1 MNLFDV
7 GTLYFNRIVNS
18 QASKLAEN
26 ERSAIGNDSKVKVL
40 LLDQDT
46 TPIISMMATQTEL
59 LQNEVYLVEKV
70 ENKDRDVMR
79 QLTCLVY
86 VKPSE
91 ETIDCLAH
99 ELENPRYGEYHI
111 FFNNIVH
118 KSQLEKLA
126 EADSL
131 ELVVKVEEIFQDY
144 QIINEQLFSLDLN
157 NKRLFDLRQETLIW
171 NQDYLN
177 ETNKNLISLFL
188 SLKLKPDIIRYDSK
202 SKICLKLAEV
212 LEKEVNGNLNSL
224 FEFPNDSSLPTQ
236 LIIIDRND
244 DPITPLLQPW
254 TYQSMIHEY
263 IGIKRNL
270 VNLSSIPNIDDSLK
284 MVTLS
289 SKQDSFFKDT
299 MYLNFGELG
308 DKVKQYVSN
317 YKDKAQI
324 NNNIDSL
331 DDIKEFI
338 AKYPE
343 FNKLSGNVS
352 KHMALV
358 GELDKKLKDLDI
370 WELSEVEQ
378 NLTVHNDNN
387 EDYNSVL
394 KLLRD
399 PNLNNYYKLKLACIY
414 LLRFDEIHGTT
425 QTNNTKF
432 IEKIT
437 ELIDAL
443 KVSLPIEDINYLHK
457 FRNFFQ
463 KRQQQSHDS
472 QTTVEKKDDLLTEL
486 AKKFNTRMDTRNRI
500 NIGGNEMSDNVYMQ
514 HIPKLSAILSD
525 LSQNKLDENK
535 FAVYKKSCSNLPPPQ
550 DVIIFIVGGV
560 TLEESRFVYQFN
572 KAMVNDRMRIIFGGT
587 SIINSKDYLDS
598 LR

>member
-7 GTLYFNRIVNS
+7 GDLYFDRIVHS
-18 QASKLAEN
+18 QPHRLVEN
-26 ERSAIGNDSKVKVL
+26 ERSAINDSKVKVL
-40 LLDQDT
+40 LLDQHT
-46 TPIISMMATQTEL
+46 TPIISMVATQTDL
-59 LQNEVYLVEKV
+59 LQNEVYLVEKI

-86 VKPSE
+86 VKPTE
-91 ETIDCLAH
+91 ETIDCLAY
-99 ELENPRYGEYHI
+99 ELANPKYGEYHI

-131 ELVVKVEEIFQDY
+131 EIVVKVEEIFQDY
-144 QIINEQLFSLDLN
+144 QIINDQLFSLDLN
-157 NKRLFDLRQETLIW
+157 NKRLFELSQDTLIW
-171 NQDYLN
+171 KQDYLI
-177 ETNKNLISLFL
+177 ETNKNLLSLFL
-188 SLKLKPDIIRYDSK
+188 SLKLKPDIIRYESK
-202 SKICLKLAEV
+202 SKICLKLAES
-212 LEKEVNGNLNSL
+212 LEKEVNGNLKSL
-224 FEFPNDSSLPTQ
+224 FDFPNDSSLPTQ
-236 LIIIDRND
+236 LVILDRND

-254 TYQSMIHEY
+254 TYQSMIHDY

-270 VNLSSIPNIDDSLK
+270 VDLSYIPNIDDNLK

-289 SKQDSFFKDT
+289 PKQDAFFKET

-308 DKVKQYVSN
+308 DKIKQYVTT

-324 NNNIDSL
+324 SNKIDSL

-343 FNKLSGNVS
+343 FNKLSGNVA

-358 GELDKKLKDLDI
+358 GELDKKLQDLDI

-378 NLTVHNDNN
+378 NLTVHNDST
-387 EDYNSVL
+387 EDYNNVL

-399 PNLNNYYKLKLACIY
+399 PNLLNHYKLKLACIY
-414 LLRFDEIHGTT
+414 SLRFDEIHDTT

-443 KVSLPIEDINYLHK
+443 KISLPIEDINYLHK
-457 FRNFFQ
+457 FRSFFQ
-463 KRQQQSHDS
+463 KRKQQSHNS
-472 QTTVEKKDDLLTEL
+472 QTTIEKKDDLLTEL
-486 AKKFNTRMDTRNRI
+486 AKKFNTKMDIRNKI
-500 NIGGNEMSDNVYMQ
+500 NIGGNDMTDNVYMQ
-514 HIPKLSAILSD
+514 HIPKLSTILSD
-525 LSQNKLDENK
+525 LSQNKLDEDK
-535 FAVYKKSCSNLPPPQ
+535 FAIYKKSSSNIPPPQ

-572 KAMVNDRMRIIFGGT
+572 EAMANDRMRIILGGT
-587 SIINSKDYLDS
+587 SVITSKDYLNS